1 MQFHHN
7 RRQSWGCFWWSYR
20 FFHIACE
27 KNLWIAG
34 SGHQFYHFYYPNT
47 PKSYRAAL
55 CVHHCYWLN
64 ATGQSHKEQTRVLCH
79 RVICRAHV
87 IDTGCGVS
95 VLLDGCPD
103 RWRGWNHGSIF
114 GILEF
119 RMLECLLH
127 FRELGKNVLNEVI
140 SSNGKTQT
148 TAYCQHTGT
157 RIKPVSKPTHSCGPS
172 MATRCHEHS
181 LICLTGTM
189 IMSVWRWCIGY
200 LHFIYIVKHSEFASH
215 QEHIWVSLSTCP
227 NPQLSHITITL
238 PLHAIAHK
246 ICSSQD

>member
-1 MQFHHN
+1 MTGGNHGDAFD
-7 RRQSWGCFWWSYR
+7 G
-20 FFHIACE
+20 HIGMW

-34 SGHQFYHFYYPNT
+34 SGHQFYHVHYPNT
-47 PKSYRAAL
+47 PKSHRAAL
-55 CVHHCYWLN
+55 YVHHCYWLN
-64 ATGQSHKEQTRVLCH
+64 ATGQSHKEQARVLCH
-79 RVICRAHV
+79 GVIRRVYV

-127 FRELGKNVLNEVI
+127 FRELWRNVLNEVI
-140 SSNGKTQT
+140 SSNGKMHRQQIIVSTQT
-148 TAYCQHTGT
+148 FTINT

-181 LICLTGTM
+181 FICLTGTM
-189 IMSVWRWCIGY
+189 IMSVGRWCIGS
-200 LHFIYIVKHSEFASH
+200 LLFIYIVKHSEFASH
-215 QEHIWVSLSTCP
+215 QEHIWVLLSTCP
-227 NPQLSHITITL
+227 NPQLSPISLL
-238 PLHAIAHK
+238 PFHYMP
-246 ICSSQD
+246 